1 MAERDTDLYRCVA
14 ENLIGQDEKVFSL
27 TVNSFPE
34 IKKPKVTDITILK
47 KDPFRLFCAAKER
60 FKFFLPQK
68 SLKRD
73 GRKEEIGR
81 SRFGTA
87 ESSILL
93 KYSICALGPSTFIF
107 GLLIFVQFRHLDHLL
122 SRTVHFMSISIIHCD
137 PKPFTFT

>member
-60 FKFFLPQK
+60 FTNFVPQN
-68 SLKRD
+68 R
-73 GRKEEIGR
+73 GNGR
-81 SRFGTA
+81 SKKG
-87 ESSILL
+87 
-93 KYSICALGPSTFIF
+93 K
-107 GLLIFVQFRHLDHLL
+107 
-122 SRTVHFMSISIIHCD
+122 
-137 PKPFTFT
+137 

>member
-60 FKFFLPQK
+60 FTKFCSPK
-68 SLKRD
+68 SGKTD
-73 GRKEEIGR
+73 GSKG
-81 SRFGTA
+81 
-87 ESSILL
+87 ESGQS
-93 KYSICALGPSTFIF
+93 
-107 GLLIFVQFRHLDHLL
+107 
-122 SRTVHFMSISIIHCD
+122 
-137 PKPFTFT
+137 

>member
-60 FKFFLPQK
+60 FTIFFTQK
-68 SLKRD
+68 SWKMD
-73 GRKEEIGR
+73 GPKGEVDGPKI
-81 SRFGTA
+81 S
-87 ESSILL
+87 LL
-93 KYSICALGPSTFIF
+93 LNYLF
-107 GLLIFVQFRHLDHLL
+107 
-122 SRTVHFMSISIIHCD
+122 
-137 PKPFTFT
+137 

>member
-60 FKFFLPQK
+60 FLNFFPKK
-68 SLKRD
+68 SR
-73 GRKEEIGR
+73 
-81 SRFGTA
+81 
-87 ESSILL
+87 
-93 KYSICALGPSTFIF
+93 
-107 GLLIFVQFRHLDHLL
+107 LL
-122 SRTVHFMSISIIHCD
+122 SF
-137 PKPFTFT
+137 